1 METNSSVTVRGAEA
15 PSAYHMVPRVE
26 NADQIA
32 GGLLAVDIPPVSA
45 GLTGSTEK
53 KKRGSLSGLRKLK
66 ELEVDL
72 VVVGS
77 FLPGSQHDQQ
87 SKKLRDESVPDAA
100 LLNPNTVDEPA
111 SNEDC
116 VGVQFE

>member
-53 KKRGSLSGLRKLK
+53 KKRAATPVYSK
-66 ELEVDL
+66 